1 MICTYLW
8 NVPENVCGHKSLSFS
23 TTRGI
28 NGTQTL
34 MDLQY
39 LVTTA
44 EFGVYACILSVLLA
58 CFVLFLYVYALQLH
72 IVLS

>member
-1 MICTYLW
+1 VICTYLW
-8 NVPENVCGHKSLSFS
+8 NVPENVCGHKVCHFQPLAE
-23 TTRGI
+23 I

>member
-1 MICTYLW
+1 
-8 NVPENVCGHKSLSFS
+8 
-23 TTRGI
+23 
-28 NGTQTL
+28 

-44 EFGVYACILSVLLA
+44 EFGVYAFILSVLLA

-72 IVLS
+72 IVLSYCNKLIKQY